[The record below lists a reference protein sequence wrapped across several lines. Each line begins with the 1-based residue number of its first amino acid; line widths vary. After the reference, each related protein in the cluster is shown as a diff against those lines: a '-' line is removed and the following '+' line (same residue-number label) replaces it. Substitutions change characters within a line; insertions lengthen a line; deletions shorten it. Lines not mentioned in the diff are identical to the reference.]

1 MAERN
6 MTQNVIQTAG
16 IVTEREKATAV
27 LALLGGAMIWGVI
40 WFPYRLLRDAG
51 IGGIWATTI
60 SYTLAFALGLFIFR
74 RGIRAV
80 PMRWSVLWL
89 ALAAGGCNL
98 AYVLATLSGEIV
110 RVMLLFYLAPLWTVV
125 LSRVLLGERLSRAG
139 VPVIVLSLAGAAIIL
154 WQPGIGLPLPQ
165 SKADWLGL
173 FAGLSF
179 ALFNVLSRRVRDLS
193 IESRVMVSFAGV
205 ALTGVVLILCGF
217 GRVQMPTTGLMV
229 VWLLLAIGLVLVL
242 ANVIVQF
249 GLSRLAS
256 NRAIVIMITEVGFA
270 AVSSWLLAG
279 ETFGLREGIGGAVI
293 IAACLWSR
301 KAEG

>member
-1 MAERN
+1 MTERN
-6 MTQNVIQTAG
+6 MRQAAG
-16 IVTEREKATAV
+16 GGVTEREKAAAV

-60 SYTLAFALGLFIFR
+60 SYALAFVLGLFIFR
-74 RGIRAV
+74 RGLRAV
-80 PMRWSVLWL
+80 PMRWSVFWL

-98 AYVLATLSGEIV
+98 AYVLAALSGEIV

-125 LSRVLLGERLSRAG
+125 LSRVLLGEHLNRAG
-139 VPVIVLSLAGAAIIL
+139 VPVLVLSLAGAAIIL

-205 ALTGVVLILCGF
+205 ALTGVVLILCGL
-217 GRVQMPTTGLMV
+217 GRAQMPTSGLTV

-242 ANVIVQF
+242 ANVIVQY
-249 GLSRLAS
+249 GLARLAS

-279 ETFGLREGIGGAVI
+279 ETFGLREGVGGAVI

>member
-1 MAERN
+1 MTERN
-6 MTQNVIQTAG
+6 MRSAAG
-16 IVTEREKATAV
+16 GGVTEREKAAAV

-60 SYTLAFALGLFIFR
+60 SYALAFVLGLFIFR
-74 RGIRAV
+74 RGLRAV
-80 PMRWSVLWL
+80 PMRWSVFWL

-98 AYVLATLSGEIV
+98 AYVLAALSGEIV

-125 LSRVLLGERLSRAG
+125 LSRVLLGEHLSRAG
-139 VPVIVLSLAGAAIIL
+139 VPVLVLSLAGAAIIL

-205 ALTGVVLILCGF
+205 ALTGVVLILCGL
-217 GRVQMPTTGLMV
+217 GRVQMPTSGLTV

-242 ANVIVQF
+242 ANVIVQY
-249 GLSRLAS
+249 GLARLAS

-279 ETFGLREGIGGAVI
+279 ETFGLREGVGGAVI

>member
-1 MAERN
+1 MRSA
-6 MTQNVIQTAG
+6 AG
-16 IVTEREKATAV
+16 GGVTEREKAAAV

-60 SYTLAFALGLFIFR
+60 SYALAFVLGLFIFR
-74 RGIRAV
+74 RGLRAV
-80 PMRWSVLWL
+80 PMRWSVFWL

-98 AYVLATLSGEIV
+98 AYVLAALSGEIV

-125 LSRVLLGERLSRAG
+125 LSRVLLGEHLNRAG
-139 VPVIVLSLAGAAIIL
+139 VPVLVLSLAGAAIIL

-205 ALTGVVLILCGF
+205 ALTGVVLILCGL
-217 GRVQMPTTGLMV
+217 GRAQMPTSGLTV

-242 ANVIVQF
+242 ANVIVQY
-249 GLSRLAS
+249 GLARLAS

-279 ETFGLREGIGGAVI
+279 ETFGLREGVGGAVI

>member
-1 MAERN
+1 MTERN
-6 MTQNVIQTAG
+6 MRSAAG
-16 IVTEREKATAV
+16 GGVTEREKAAAV

-60 SYTLAFALGLFIFR
+60 SYALAFVLGLFIFR
-74 RGIRAV
+74 RGLRAV
-80 PMRWSVLWL
+80 PMRWSVFWL

-98 AYVLATLSGEIV
+98 AYVLAALSGEIV

-125 LSRVLLGERLSRAG
+125 LSRVLLGEHLNRAG
-139 VPVIVLSLAGAAIIL
+139 VPVLVLSLAGAAIIL

-205 ALTGVVLILCGF
+205 ALTGVVLILCGL
-217 GRVQMPTTGLMV
+217 GRAQMPTSGLTV

-242 ANVIVQF
+242 ANVIVQY
-249 GLSRLAS
+249 GLARLAS

-279 ETFGLREGIGGAVI
+279 ETFGLREGVGGAVI

>member
-1 MAERN
+1 M
-6 MTQNVIQTAG
+6 
-16 IVTEREKATAV
+16 
-27 LALLGGAMIWGVI
+27 
-40 WFPYRLLRDAG
+40 F
-51 IGGIWATTI
+51 
-60 SYTLAFALGLFIFR
+60 
-74 RGIRAV
+74 
-80 PMRWSVLWL
+80 WL

-98 AYVLATLSGEIV
+98 AYVLAALSGEIV

-125 LSRVLLGERLSRAG
+125 LSRVLLGEHLSRAG
-139 VPVIVLSLAGAAIIL
+139 VPVLVLSLAGAAIIL

-205 ALTGVVLILCGF
+205 VLILCGL
-217 GRVQMPTTGLMV
+217 GRVQMPTSGLMV

-242 ANVIVQF
+242 ANVIVQY
-249 GLSRLAS
+249 GLARLAS

-279 ETFGLREGIGGAVI
+279 ETFGLREGVGGAVI

>member
-205 ALTGVVLILCGF
+205 ALTGMVLILCGF
-217 GRVQMPTTGLMV
+217 GQVKMPTTGLMV

>member
-89 ALAAGGCNL
+89 ALAA
-98 AYVLATLSGEIV
+98 
-110 RVMLLFYLAPLWTVV
+110 
-125 LSRVLLGERLSRAG
+125 
-139 VPVIVLSLAGAAIIL
+139 
-154 WQPGIGLPLPQ
+154 
-165 SKADWLGL
+165 
-173 FAGLSF
+173 
-179 ALFNVLSRRVRDLS
+179 
-193 IESRVMVSFAGV
+193 
-205 ALTGVVLILCGF
+205 
-217 GRVQMPTTGLMV
+217 
-229 VWLLLAIGLVLVL
+229 
-242 ANVIVQF
+242 
-249 GLSRLAS
+249 
-256 NRAIVIMITEVGFA
+256 
-270 AVSSWLLAG
+270 
-279 ETFGLREGIGGAVI
+279 
-293 IAACLWSR
+293 
-301 KAEG
+301 